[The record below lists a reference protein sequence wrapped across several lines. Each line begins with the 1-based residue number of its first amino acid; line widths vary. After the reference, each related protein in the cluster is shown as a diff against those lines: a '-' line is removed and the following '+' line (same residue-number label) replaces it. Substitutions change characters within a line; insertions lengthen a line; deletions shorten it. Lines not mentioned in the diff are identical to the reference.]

1 MLMSSAPGHLAQA
14 ADGDLDP
21 TFGTGGMVTTDLKRS
36 TDIANAVA
44 VQADGKLV
52 VVGQSYKQN
61 DFSDEDFVVTRYNT
75 NGTLDNTFG
84 TGAKCGQIFPAWPRC
99 PLRWLYNLAAKPW
112 SRAAPFR
119 FLPFAGISRLSATT
133 RADRS
138 ILPLGPAAS

>member
-21 TFGTGGMVTTDLKRS
+21 TFGIGGMVTTDLKRS

-44 VQADGKLV
+44 IQAHGKLV
-52 VVGQSYKQN
+52 VVGTSYKQN

-84 TGAKCGQIFPAWPRC
+84 VGGKVRTDFSWSGRGALIGG
-99 PLRWLYNLAAKPW
+99 YTN
-112 SRAAPFR
+112 
-119 FLPFAGISRLSATT
+119 
-133 RADRS
+133 
-138 ILPLGPAAS
+138 